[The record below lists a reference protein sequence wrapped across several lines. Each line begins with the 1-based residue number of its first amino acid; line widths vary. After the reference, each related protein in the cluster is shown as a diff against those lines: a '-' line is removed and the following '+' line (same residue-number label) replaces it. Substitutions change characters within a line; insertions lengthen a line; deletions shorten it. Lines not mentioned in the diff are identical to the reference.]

1 MNCKVVAS
9 KHATDPY
16 CPIYRAAYLILL
28 LWCGTLMLAQNPGGP
43 TSSAPASEI
52 RATHLLGLEGA
63 SNNAKGELSIKYKEL
78 QFRKRGRPAVQ
89 VNIGSIQDVSLG
101 EESREVGGFPMTL
114 GKAGTPYGG
123 GRVVSLFAHKKYDTV
138 TLLYQDTN
146 GGFHG
151 AIFQLDKGQGQVL
164 KNELVAKGARVALA
178 ENHTAKQSI
187 TEVKNESK

>member
-9 KHATDPY
+9 KHAPGPY

-28 LWCGTLMLAQNPGGP
+28 LCCSTLMAQSPGGP
-43 TSSAPASEI
+43 TSSAPAPEI

-63 SNNAKGELSIKYKEL
+63 SNNAIGELSIKDNEL
-78 QFRKRGRPAVQ
+78 QFQKRGRPTVQ
-89 VNIGSIQDVSLG
+89 LNIGCIQEVSLG
-101 EESREVGGFPMTL
+101 EESRQVGGLPMTL

-164 KNELVAKGARVALA
+164 KNELVAKGARVALT

>member
-9 KHATDPY
+9 KHAPDPY
-16 CPIYRAAYLILL
+16 CRIYRAAYLILL
-28 LWCGTLMLAQNPGGP
+28 LWCGTLMLAQSTGGP

-63 SNNAKGELSIKYKEL
+63 SNNAIGELSIKDNEL

-89 VNIGSIQDVSLG
+89 LNIGCIQEVSLG
-101 EESREVGGFPMTL
+101 EESRQVGGLPMTL

-123 GRVVSLFAHKKYDTV
+123 GRVISLFGHKKYDTV

-164 KNELVAKGARVALA
+164 KNELVAKGAHVALA
-178 ENHTAKQSI
+178 ENQTAKQSI
-187 TEVKNESK
+187 LEVKSESK